1 LLEASSR
8 QLALDNPRTG
18 AAAVLKL
25 LDTAMTASESAK
37 DLLDVDPERYMSV
50 NRADRPGENDYDG
63 YDIASLAIDL
73 AAAWDTELVRRAR
86 TALEPGSRPRS
97 VLADC

>member
-1 LLEASSR
+1 
-8 QLALDNPRTG
+8 
-18 AAAVLKL
+18 
-25 LDTAMTASESAK
+25 
-37 DLLDVDPERYMSV
+37 MSV

-63 YDIASLAIDL
+63 YDIAALAIDL